1 MYIYIYIHLVVYL
14 SDEMAQIEKSL
25 NQEQLNDLV
34 KNSDIDLVKNSYKIN
49 QQQKQHHQQRK
60 HSYKKYRS
68 LLRQAVEINDNSSV
82 HVVID
87 SCIALYQTNF
97 EDIVE
102 PFFDV
107 KLPHFPGD

>member
-1 MYIYIYIHLVVYL
+1 
-14 SDEMAQIEKSL
+14 MAQIEKSL

-49 QQQKQHHQQRK
+49 QQQKQRHQQRK